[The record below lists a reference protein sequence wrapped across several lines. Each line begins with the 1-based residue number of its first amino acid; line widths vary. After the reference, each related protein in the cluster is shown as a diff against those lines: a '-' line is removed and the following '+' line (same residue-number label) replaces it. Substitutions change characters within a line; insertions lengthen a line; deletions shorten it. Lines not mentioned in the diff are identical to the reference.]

1 MLPLYGIEACNFF
14 CKVSKKADYSAFSPL
29 FFRQLSRPYPL
40 YIRYLICLI
49 KLFFIDTDQH
59 LFNENILVST
69 GYFQCI
75 AQFFNHHLL
84 SLT

>member
-1 MLPLYGIEACNFF
+1 MLPLYGIEAYNFF

-49 KLFFIDTDQH
+49 KLFFIDTDQQ
-59 LFNENILVST
+59 LFNESILAST